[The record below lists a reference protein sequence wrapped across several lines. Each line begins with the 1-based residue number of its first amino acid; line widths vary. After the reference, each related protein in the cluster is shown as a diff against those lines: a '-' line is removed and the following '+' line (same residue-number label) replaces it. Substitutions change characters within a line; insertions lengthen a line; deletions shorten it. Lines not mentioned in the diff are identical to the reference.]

1 VLNTGAEAWVMDP
14 SVQSVGEPLKRVNY
28 RLAKPSGINPVPEGT
43 GGRLCWEQIRLEA
56 PMKMRAMVLSGTG
69 PIASSPL
76 EMREVDA
83 PEPRPGEVR
92 VRVLTCGL
100 CRTDL
105 HVIEGELPPHKRD
118 VIPGHQVVGL
128 VDQLGAGTAR
138 FKVGDRV
145 GIAWLRSTCGTC
157 RYCRA
162 GKENLCPNALF
173 TGYDA
178 DGGYAEFAVV
188 REDFAYPVPASLDP
202 AVVAPLLCAGIIGY
216 RALQRAEMRP
226 GCRLGLY
233 GFGSSAS
240 IAIQIGRHLGCR
252 VSVMTRDPRHQ
263 DFARQLGATWA
274 GDAGQAPPEP
284 LDSAVLFAPVG
295 NMVPMALEALD
306 RGGTLAIAGI
316 HLTDVPSLNYDRQL
330 FQEKT
335 LRSVTANTRADGE
348 ELLRLA
354 AEIPLTPSVTRFPL
368 DDANRALQLLKADG
382 INGSGVL
389 EVGTA

>member
-1 VLNTGAEAWVMDP
+1 
-14 SVQSVGEPLKRVNY
+14 
-28 RLAKPSGINPVPEGT
+28 
-43 GGRLCWEQIRLEA
+43 
-56 PMKMRAMVLSGTG
+56 MRAMVLSA
-69 PIASSPL
+69 PAMIATSPL
-76 EMREVDA
+76 SLREVET
-83 PEPRPGEVR
+83 PEPRAGEIR
-92 VRVLTCGL
+92 IRVLTCGL

-105 HVIEGELPPHKRD
+105 HVIEGELPLHKPD
-118 VIPGHQVVGL
+118 VIPGHQIVGVVDKLGL
-128 VDQLGAGTAR
+128 GSAR
-138 FKVGDRV
+138 FAAGDRV
-145 GIAWLRSTCGTC
+145 GIAWLRSTCGEC

-188 REDFAYPVPASLDP
+188 REDFAYPVPTSLDP

-216 RALQRAEMRP
+216 RALMRAEMRP

-240 IAIQIGRHLGCR
+240 IAIQIGRHLGCQ
-252 VSVMTRDPRHQ
+252 VYVMTRDPRHQ
-263 DFARQLGATWA
+263 EFARQLGATWA
-274 GDAGQAPPEP
+274 GDAGQVPPEP

-295 NMVPMALEALD
+295 TLVPAALQALD

-316 HLTDVPSLNYDRQL
+316 HLTDVPSLNYQRDL

-335 LRSVTANTRADGE
+335 LRSVTANTRADGR

-354 AEIPLTPSVTRFPL
+354 AEIPLTPTVTRFPL
-368 DDANRALQLLKADG
+368 ADANRALQLLKADG

-389 EVGTA
+389 EVGSA